1 MSILDYAER
10 KTDGDQLW
18 QLSMGQCLYYHT
30 KLELPYLLSGE
41 VTAKRKWRSLLMPT
55 IDEVR
60 GREVLDSRGN
70 PTVEVDVQLS
80 DGALGRAIVPS
91 GASTGEH
98 EALEMRDGDRS
109 RYLGKGVLKAVAAVN
124 DSISPALLGRAP
136 FEQKALDELMLALD
150 GTATKRKL
158 GANAILGVSMALAQA
173 AANSLGMPLYTY
185 LGGVHAHLLPTPM
198 MNIMNGGKHALGST
212 DFQEFMV
219 MPAGAPT
226 FREALRWG
234 VEIYH
239 QLKEV
244 LLDRGHH
251 TTVGDEG
258 GFAPRLGSNRAA
270 LDVIMEAIEKAGY
283 RAGEEVFIALDPA
296 TSEIY
301 ENGVYNLEIEG
312 RKLCGEEMVEFWSDW
327 CDRYPI
333 ISIEDGLDENDW
345 DNWSKLVAKA
355 GDRVQIVGDDLLVT
369 NVEKVKRAINEKAA
383 NALLFKVNQI
393 GSLTEAFAA
402 GQLAQRHN
410 MTVVTS
416 HRSGETEDN
425 TIADIAVAMN
435 SGQIKT
441 GAPART
447 DRVAK
452 YNQLLRIEEQL
463 GGAARFAGMAAFTN
477 LNHDVE

>member
-1 MSILDYAER
+1 
-10 KTDGDQLW
+10 
-18 QLSMGQCLYYHT
+18 
-30 KLELPYLLSGE
+30 
-41 VTAKRKWRSLLMPT
+41 MPT
-55 IDEVR
+55 ISKIH

-70 PTVEVDVQLS
+70 PTVEVEVHLTDNS
-80 DGALGRAIVPS
+80 MGRAIVPS

-98 EALEMRDGDRS
+98 EALEMRDGDKS
-109 RYLGKGVLKAVAAVN
+109 RYLGKGVLKAVDAVN
-124 DSISPALLGRAP
+124 NVIAPELLGLQP
-136 FEQKALDELMLALD
+136 YDQKGLDELMLELD
-150 GTATKRKL
+150 GTPTKSKL
-158 GANAILGVSMALAQA
+158 GANAILCVSMALAHVA
-173 AANSLGMPLYTY
+173 AKSLGLPLYAY
-185 LGGVHAHLLPTPM
+185 LGGIHAHVLPTPM

-219 MPAGAPT
+219 MPVGAPT

-234 VEIYH
+234 TEIYH
-239 QLKEV
+239 QLKNV
-244 LLDRGHH
+244 LHDKGYQ

-258 GFAPRLGSNRAA
+258 GFAPSLGSNRAA

-283 RAGEEVFIALDPA
+283 RAGEEIFIALDPA
-296 TSEIY
+296 ASEIY
-301 ENGVYNLEIEG
+301 EDGMYNLDIEG
-312 RKLCGEEMVEFWSDW
+312 RRLSGEEMVEFWSDW

-345 DNWSKLVAKA
+345 ESWARLVAKI
-355 GDRVQIVGDDLLVT
+355 GDRVQVVGDDLLVT
-369 NVEKVKRAINEKAA
+369 NVDKVKRAINEKAA

-402 GQLAQRHN
+402 GQMAQRHN

-425 TIADIAVAMN
+425 TISDIAVAMN

-447 DRVAK
+447 DRIAK
-452 YNQLLRIEEQL
+452 YNQLLRIEEKL
-463 GGAARFAGMAAFTN
+463 GDAARYAGRTAFAN
-477 LNHDVE
+477 LNADLE

>member
-1 MSILDYAER
+1 MPSIS
-10 KTDGDQLW
+10 Q
-18 QLSMGQCLYYHT
+18 
-30 KLELPYLLSGE
+30 
-41 VTAKRKWRSLLMPT
+41 
-55 IDEVR
+55 IR

-70 PTVEVDVQLS
+70 PTVEVDVWLT

-91 GASTGEH
+91 GASTGAH

-109 RYLGKGVLKAVAAVN
+109 RYLGKGVLSAVTAVN
-124 DSISPALLGRAP
+124 DKIAPALLGRAP
-136 FEQKALDELMLALD
+136 FDQKALDELMLALD
-150 GTATKRKL
+150 GTASKSKL
-158 GANAILGVSMALAQA
+158 GANAILGVSMALAKA
-173 AANSLGMPLYTY
+173 AANSLRLPLYAY
-185 LGGVHAHLLPTPM
+185 LGGIHAHLLPSPM

-219 MPAGAPT
+219 MPVGAPT

-234 VEIYH
+234 TEIYH
-239 QLKEV
+239 QLKDV
-244 LLDRGHH
+244 LQDRGYQ

-258 GFAPRLGSNRAA
+258 GFAPSLGSNQAA

-296 TSEIY
+296 ASEIY

-312 RKLCGEEMVEFWSDW
+312 RKLNGEQMVEFWSDW

-345 DNWSKLVAKA
+345 DNWSKLVAKV
-355 GDRVQIVGDDLLVT
+355 GDRVQVVGDDLLVT
-369 NVEKVKRAINEKAA
+369 NAQMVKRAINEKAA

-410 MTVVTS
+410 MPVVTS

-447 DRVAK
+447 DRIAK

>member
-1 MSILDYAER
+1 
-10 KTDGDQLW
+10 
-18 QLSMGQCLYYHT
+18 
-30 KLELPYLLSGE
+30 
-41 VTAKRKWRSLLMPT
+41 MPS
-55 IDEVR
+55 VSNVC

-70 PTVEVDVQLS
+70 PTVEVDVHLS

-98 EALEMRDGDRS
+98 EALEMRDGDGA
-109 RYLGKGVLKAVAAVN
+109 RYLGKGVLQAVAAVN
-124 DSISPALLGRAP
+124 DSIAPAMRGRNP
-136 FEQKALDELMLALD
+136 CDQKALDQLMLELD
-150 GTATKRKL
+150 GTPTKRKL

-173 AANSLGMPLYTY
+173 AANSLGLPLYAY
-185 LGGVHAHLLPTPM
+185 LGGIHAHLLPTPM

-212 DFQEFMV
+212 DFQEFMI

-226 FREALRWG
+226 FSEALRWG
-234 VEIYH
+234 AEIYH
-239 QLKEV
+239 QLKNV
-244 LLDRGHH
+244 LHERGYH

-258 GFAPRLGSNRAA
+258 GFAPNLGSNQAA
-270 LDVIMEAIEKAGY
+270 LDVIMEAISKAGY
-283 RAGEEVFIALDPA
+283 RAGEDIFIALDPA
-296 TSEIY
+296 ASEIY
-301 ENGVYNLEIEG
+301 ENGVYNLAIEG
-312 RKLCGEEMVEFWSDW
+312 RQLSGAEMVEFWSDW

-345 DNWSKLVAKA
+345 ENWSRLVAKI

-369 NVEKVKRAINEKAA
+369 NVDKVKRAVREKAA
-383 NALLFKVNQI
+383 NSLLLKVNQI
-393 GSLTEAFAA
+393 GTLTEAFAA

-425 TIADIAVAMN
+425 TIADIAVALN

-463 GGAARFAGMAAFTN
+463 GGAARYAGKAAFAN
-477 LNHDVE
+477 LNRDVE

>member
-1 MSILDYAER
+1 
-10 KTDGDQLW
+10 
-18 QLSMGQCLYYHT
+18 
-30 KLELPYLLSGE
+30 
-41 VTAKRKWRSLLMPT
+41 MPV
-55 IDEVR
+55 ISKVQ

-70 PTVEVDVQLS
+70 PTVEVDIHLS
-80 DGALGRAIVPS
+80 NGAMGRAIVPS

-98 EALEMRDGDRS
+98 EALEMRDGDEA

-124 DSISPALLGRAP
+124 DSIAPALLGLPP
-136 FEQKALDELMLALD
+136 FDQKALDELMLELD
-150 GTATKRKL
+150 GSPTKSRL
-158 GANAILGVSMALAQA
+158 GANAILGASMALAHA
-173 AANSLGMPLYTY
+173 AANSLGQPLYAY
-185 LGGVHAHLLPTPM
+185 LGGIHAHLLPTPM

-219 MPAGAPT
+219 MPVGAPS

-239 QLKEV
+239 QLNNV
-244 LLDRGHH
+244 LHDRGYQ

-258 GFAPRLGSNRAA
+258 GFAPSLGSNQAA

-283 RAGEEVFIALDPA
+283 RAGEDIFIALDPA
-296 TSEIY
+296 ASEIY
-301 ENGVYNLEIEG
+301 QDGVYNLEIEG
-312 RKLCGEEMVEFWSDW
+312 RQLSGEEMVDFWSDW
-327 CDRYPI
+327 CARYPI

-345 DNWSKLVAKA
+345 ENWSRLVAQI

-369 NVEKVKRAINEKAA
+369 NVDKVKRAIKEKAA

-393 GSLTEAFAA
+393 GTLTEAFAA

-447 DRVAK
+447 DRTAK
-452 YNQLLRIEEQL
+452 YNQLLRIEERL
-463 GGAARFAGMAAFTN
+463 GGAARYAGPAAFTN
-477 LNHDVE
+477 LDLDVE

>member
-1 MSILDYAER
+1 
-10 KTDGDQLW
+10 
-18 QLSMGQCLYYHT
+18 
-30 KLELPYLLSGE
+30 
-41 VTAKRKWRSLLMPT
+41 MPT
-55 IDEVR
+55 ISNVR
-60 GREVLDSRGN
+60 SREVLDSRGN

-98 EALEMRDGDRS
+98 EALEMRDGDAS

-124 DSISPALLGRAP
+124 NTIAPELRGRRP
-136 FEQKALDELMLALD
+136 FDQTGLDQLMLELD
-150 GTATKRKL
+150 GTPAKSKL
-158 GANAILGVSMALAQA
+158 GANAILGVSMALAHA
-173 AANSLGMPLYTY
+173 AANSLGIPLYAY
-185 LGGVHAHLLPTPM
+185 LGGVHAHVLPTPM

-226 FREALRWG
+226 FSEALRWG
-234 VEIYH
+234 AEIYQ
-239 QLKEV
+239 QLKNV
-244 LLDRGHH
+244 LQDRGYH

-258 GFAPRLGSNRAA
+258 GFAPNLGSNQAA
-270 LDVIMEAIEKAGY
+270 LDMIMEAIEKAGY
-283 RAGEEVFIALDPA
+283 RAGEDIYIALDPA
-296 TSEIY
+296 ASEIY
-301 ENGVYNLEIEG
+301 ENGVYNLAIEG
-312 RKLCGEEMVEFWSDW
+312 RQLSGEEMVEFWSDW
-327 CDRYPI
+327 CARYPI

-345 DNWSKLVAKA
+345 ANWSSLVAKI
-355 GDRVQIVGDDLLVT
+355 GDRAQIVGDDLLVT
-369 NVEKVKRAINEKAA
+369 NVEKVKRAIKEKAA
-383 NALLFKVNQI
+383 NALLLKVNQI
-393 GSLTEAFAA
+393 GTLTEAFAA
-402 GQLAQRHN
+402 GQMAQRHN

-463 GGAARFAGMAAFTN
+463 GGAARYAGKAAFAN
-477 LNHDVE
+477 LNRDVE

>member
-1 MSILDYAER
+1 
-10 KTDGDQLW
+10 
-18 QLSMGQCLYYHT
+18 
-30 KLELPYLLSGE
+30 
-41 VTAKRKWRSLLMPT
+41 MPK
-55 IDEVR
+55 ISVVK

-70 PTVEVDVQLS
+70 PTVEVEIHLS
-80 DGALGRAIVPS
+80 DGSMGSAIVPS

-98 EALEMRDGDRS
+98 EALEMRDGDQA
-109 RYLGKGVLKAVAAVN
+109 RYLGKGVLRAVDSVN
-124 DSISPALLGRAP
+124 NTIGPELQGLEP
-136 FEQKALDELMLALD
+136 FDQKAIDELMLQLD
-150 GTATKRKL
+150 GTATKSQL
-158 GANAILGVSMALAQA
+158 GANAILGVSMAVAHV
-173 AANSLGMPLYTY
+173 AANSLNLPLYAY

-219 MPAGAPT
+219 MPVGAPT

-234 VEIYH
+234 TEIYH
-239 QLKEV
+239 QLKKV
-244 LLDRGHH
+244 LHDKGYQ

-258 GFAPRLGSNRAA
+258 GFAPSLGSNQAA

-283 RAGEEVFIALDPA
+283 QPGEEIFIALDPA
-296 TSEIY
+296 ASEIY
-301 ENGVYNLEIEG
+301 QDGRYNLEIEG
-312 RKLCGEEMVEFWSDW
+312 RQLSGEEMVEFWADW
-327 CDRYPI
+327 CQRYPI

-345 DNWSKLVAKA
+345 ENWSRLVAKI
-355 GDRVQIVGDDLLVT
+355 GDRVQVVGDDLLVT
-369 NVEKVKRAINEKAA
+369 NVDMVKRAIKEKAA

-402 GQLAQRHN
+402 GQMAQRHN

-447 DRVAK
+447 DRIAK
-452 YNQLLRIEEQL
+452 YNQLLRIEEKL
-463 GGAARFAGMAAFTN
+463 GGAAQYAGKSAFSN
-477 LNHDVE
+477 LNGDLG

>member
-1 MSILDYAER
+1 
-10 KTDGDQLW
+10 
-18 QLSMGQCLYYHT
+18 
-30 KLELPYLLSGE
+30 
-41 VTAKRKWRSLLMPT
+41 MPA
-55 IDEVR
+55 ICHIR

-91 GASTGEH
+91 GASTGEY
-98 EALEMRDGDRS
+98 EALEMRDGEKS
-109 RYLGKGVLKAVAAVN
+109 RYLGKGVLTAVAAVN
-124 DSISPALLGRAP
+124 DKIGPALLGRAP
-136 FEQKALDELMLALD
+136 FDQKALDELMLDLD
-150 GTATKRKL
+150 GTPTKSKL
-158 GANAILGVSMALAQA
+158 GANAILGLSMALAKA
-173 AANSLGMPLYTY
+173 AANSLSLPLYAY
-185 LGGVHAHLLPTPM
+185 LGGIHAHLLPAPM

-219 MPAGAPT
+219 MPVGAPT

-234 VEIYH
+234 AEIYH
-239 QLKEV
+239 QLGDV
-244 LLDRGHH
+244 LHDRGYQ

-258 GFAPRLGSNRAA
+258 GFAPSLGSNQAA
-270 LDVIMEAIEKAGY
+270 LDVIMEAIEQAGY
-283 RAGEEVFIALDPA
+283 RAGEDVLIALDPA
-296 TSEIY
+296 ASEIY

-312 RKLCGEEMVEFWSDW
+312 RRLSGEEMVEFWSDW

-345 DNWSKLVAKA
+345 ENWSMLVAKI

-369 NVEKVKRAINEKAA
+369 NVEKVKRAIDARAA
-383 NALLFKVNQI
+383 NALLLKVNQI
-393 GSLTEAFAA
+393 GTLTEAFAA

-447 DRVAK
+447 DRTAK

-463 GGAARFAGMAAFTN
+463 GDAARYAGMAAFAN